1 MRKSRSRRSTRM
13 PMRRAAQRTTS
24 RSSRRVV
31 TPRQEEILRLVA
43 EGLTNREIG
52 SQLDISAR
60 TVEVHRYNL
69 MRRLQAHNVAQLI
82 RGALQ
87 HRILSRRFLT
97 HQRTRVNG

>member
-1 MRKSRSRRSTRM
+1 M
-13 PMRRAAQRTTS
+13 PLRRAAQRTTA

-97 HQRTRVNG
+97 NQRTRVNG